1 MRHFV
6 GLFAAIAT
14 LTLCVGVATA
24 KAGLITLSGGLHA
37 AAAHFACAVVAAIAL
52 TAIAV
57 ATQDD
62 GCVTASAQVAS
73 RWGFHRQI
81 GPTGFG

>member
-1 MRHFV
+1 MRHFFC
-6 GLFAAIAT
+6 LTLSPAA
-14 LTLCVGVATA
+14 LSLCVGMATA
-24 KAGLITLSGGLHA
+24 KAGLVTLSGGLHA

-52 TAIAV
+52 TAVAV

-62 GCVTASAQVAS
+62 GCVAAGAQVAS

-81 GPTGFG
+81 GPTGLG